1 MLDDKLK
8 DLIADRVMDE
18 DILNQIIVLDGDACA
33 YAAVGLTDD
42 YNVVYD
48 FERMVEGF
56 MKYDGMTEEEAVE
69 WIDYNVL
76 RTIDYLKVK
85 GDVIAPVMQM
95 ASFVEDMSYI
105 LEQEEKH
112 SEKKSLTWPDIMRR
126 YSPAEVMEIL
136 EEYEKNKEDELERED

>member
-8 DLIADRVMDE
+8 ELIEDRVMDE

-85 GDVIAPVMQM
+85 SDVIAPVMQI

-105 LEQEEKH
+105 IEQEEKH
-112 SEKKSLTWPDIMRR
+112 SEKKAPTWQDIASR